1 MEPIPDHCIQSPF
14 GRFSPASIKNDDR
27 FNKYR
32 AHIVPW
38 YQEIYDKYMYVTCG
52 YTCPQCG
59 SYLSSTKSGKIL
71 GHLASIKHL
80 KAAGVADEVDGRRK
94 VKSLDA
100 PTP

>member
-14 GRFSPASIKNDDR
+14 GRLSPAAIKNDDR

-32 AHIVPW
+32 DYIVPW
-38 YQEIYDKYMYVTCG
+38 YKEIYDKYMYATCG

-80 KAAGVADEVDGRRK
+80 KAAGIADEVDGRKK
-94 VKSLDA
+94 VK
-100 PTP
+100 